1 MEFSLQNGII
11 IRGHRT
17 VIPKTLRTVILEEL
31 HSGYFGIVRMKN
43 LARHYCWW
51 PGIDNDIERL
61 VKKLCR
67 LQNVHE

>member
-31 HSGYFGIVRMKN
+31 HSGPLRHRKN
-43 LARHYCWW
+43 EEFSPTLLLVAR
-51 PGIDNDIERL
+51 NR
-61 VKKLCR
+61 
-67 LQNVHE
+67 Q